1 MNLSAIFSGMEYSH
15 WMMIAGGVLV
25 VLGFVGFAFRQNH
38 EIDRGSSR
46 DERLGEK

>member
-1 MNLSAIFSGMEYSH
+1 MNLSDLFYGMQYPH

-25 VLGFVGFAFRQNH
+25 VLGFVGFAFSQNH
-38 EIDRGSSR
+38 AIDRSPSR